1 MTALSSVDFCLP
13 EHITPE
19 IFLGD
24 YWQKKPLV
32 IRNGLPEIVGQFEP
46 QDIIELAQNEDV
58 TARLVKTF
66 SDDDWK
72 VFFSPLSERIS
83 KNYQKNGRCWFKI
96 WSNGRLN

>member
-1 MTALSSVDFCLP
+1 M
-13 EHITPE
+13 
-19 IFLGD
+19 
-24 YWQKKPLV
+24 

-72 VFFSPLSERIS
+72 VFLA
-83 KNYQKNGRCWFKI
+83 
-96 WSNGRLN
+96 L